1 MKTEQFKLIIEQI
14 STELSVLLT
23 ASDVFQQEEVTNV
36 IAEVFAD
43 YDLDIAEA
51 WEETYYTSA
60 ERTEEDY
67 QNDRA
72 DELRS
77 ERIADQ
83 LEDEYKEEHNG

>member
-51 WEETYYTSA
+51 WEETYYTSS

-72 DELRS
+72 DVLRS

-83 LEDEYKEEHNG
+83 LEDEYKEAHNE

>member
-51 WEETYYTSA
+51 WEETYYTSS

-72 DELRS
+72 DVLRS